1 MFQFIH
7 FDNEYQLNLLNLNS
21 SKKINKM
28 ENDKKHFNYFNDE
41 ILTIKAVKKEIKD
54 LKKSVY
60 FFILMTTVI
69 LSCFFIFIII
79 FYRYNSIFKNDS
91 FQNLNNYKCS
101 FTAEKLYNRT
111 QPLEFENE
119 FFFFIELLEC
129 NIPFSLIRFGDGE
142 NSIMKGKKLKA
153 GVDKWYWSSEN
164 KNFQKSL
171 IESSSICL
179 NNNSFIGIPCK
190 NWIQISKS
198 ILSFSNCSSSKY
210 MTYAT
215 VFINKNYKMFQDW
228 ILKFINSSNRWK
240 IILVANSNI
249 NKSLAWADKFFPVPD
264 HLIENWDIYGKELIS
279 KLSIEAKNNNLIF
292 FISAGPA
299 ANIIVSILSKINN
312 KNTYI
317 DFGSSIEFITKGFS
331 TRPYSWDNKY
341 SKQSCETFTIHNKI
355 LTYS

>member
-1 MFQFIH
+1 
-7 FDNEYQLNLLNLNS
+7 
-21 SKKINKM
+21 M

-264 HLIENWDIYGKELIS
+264 HLS
-279 KLSIEAKNNNLIF
+279 
-292 FISAGPA
+292 
-299 ANIIVSILSKINN
+299 
-312 KNTYI
+312 
-317 DFGSSIEFITKGFS
+317 
-331 TRPYSWDNKY
+331 
-341 SKQSCETFTIHNKI
+341 
-355 LTYS
+355 